1 MIDSPTIHE
10 RRISLSFDNLERMTT
25 YELAEMICNTL
36 TPENLEH
43 ISTDALREIISR
55 TALVLRKL
63 PNVPLGELGSLTD
76 KLVESNRVL
85 DKNLDHYEVY
95 KGIPVHLYPEERPDE
110 WRASVEWYGRLAN
123 VDLEAW
129 EKPTRETMIKAAH
142 KLINLLEDTRD
153 NGLVWPEGYF
163 TRR

>member
-1 MIDSPTIHE
+1 MK
-10 RRISLSFDNLERMTT
+10 FDNLERMTT

-36 TPENLEH
+36 TPGKLEH
-43 ISTDALREIISR
+43 ISTDALCEIISH

-63 PNVPLGELGSLTD
+63 PNIPLGELSSLTD
-76 KLVESNRVL
+76 KLVESNRGL

-95 KGIPVHLYPEERPDE
+95 KGISVHLYPEERPDE

-123 VDLEAW
+123 VNLEAC
-129 EKPTRETMIKAAH
+129 EKPTRETVVKAAH

-153 NGLVWPEGYF
+153 NGLVWPESYF
-163 TRR
+163 TCR